1 MVPTDSLDRR
11 REKESVHCP
20 RHHTSLGRA
29 TPPPAHDDIE
39 DIAIAP
45 KRKSTVE
52 RVSKP

>member
-29 TPPPAHDDIE
+29 PPAHDIE